1 MPRLRRILLV
11 RHGETDGESS
21 IRYHGCTDVGLSE
34 LGLEQMAE
42 AARQLARERFD
53 LVVASPLRR
62 SWRGAWI
69 VGRGAPVRLECD
81 FREVNFGR
89 WEGLTIEEIRA
100 RDPLLCQDWI
110 SGADG
115 FAYPGGESREEL
127 QARVVRGVT
136 RLTDV
141 PARSALL
148 VLHKGVI
155 RVIVQHLTGKA
166 LPLGDPPLGGI
177 VTLNQAPDGRWF
189 RGRRSSGP
197 SS

>member
-1 MPRLRRILLV
+1 MSRLRRILLV

-34 LGLEQMAE
+34 SGLEQMAR
-42 AARQLARERFD
+42 AARQLARQRFD

-100 RDPLLCQDWI
+100 RDPLLCQNWI
-110 SGADG
+110 AGAEG
-115 FAYPGGESREEL
+115 FGYPGGESREEF
-127 QARVVRGVT
+127 QERVVRGVT
-136 RLTDV
+136 RLTGV
-141 PARSALL
+141 AVHSAAFNGVLL
-148 VLHKGVI
+148 L
-155 RVIVQHLTGKA
+155 L
-166 LPLGDPPLGGI
+166 L
-177 VTLNQAPDGRWF
+177 F
-189 RGRRSSGP
+189 
-197 SS
+197 